1 MIEDDSVVFLSEKHK
16 RKLNN
21 VSLTDN
27 NIKSKCICVLL
38 NLRCEIFYLDEMLF
52 SFSFLILS
60 NFEFIYKNKNNAI

>member
-27 NIKSKCICVLL
+27 NIKSKYICVLL